1 VPGDDAHRAIQTV
14 FQIEWPRL
22 VAWLARLTRDV
33 GLTEELAQDALVAAL
48 EAWPSTGVPERP
60 GAWLMATARN
70 RALDRWRRERRL
82 DVRREENA
90 RDLAER

>member
-1 VPGDDAHRAIQTV
+1 
-14 FQIEWPRL
+14 
-22 VAWLARLTRDV
+22 
-33 GLTEELAQDALVAAL
+33 
-48 EAWPSTGVPERP
+48 
-60 GAWLMATARN
+60 MATARN